1 MSIGQQ
7 LLWLVVLAV
16 PVATLSWTVVHEEV
30 LREPRDY
37 ALRMSQGARSL
48 AVRKFFYM
56 LTCEY
61 CFSHYVVIFFLAITR
76 YRLLYEDWRGYLV
89 AGLALVWMANIYMG
103 IYGRIRLGVR
113 KERAEIKA
121 IEKEVEKKGKAA

>member
-7 LLWLVVLAV
+7 LLWLMVLAM
-16 PVATLSWTVVHEEV
+16 PVAAVCWTVVHEEV
-30 LREPRDY
+30 LREPREY
-37 ALRMSQGARSL
+37 ALHMSQSARSQ

-61 CFSHYVVIFFLAITR
+61 CLSHYVVIFFLAITR
-76 YRLLYEDWRGYLV
+76 YKLLYDDWRGYLV
-89 AGLALVWMANIYMG
+89 AGLTLVWVANIYMG
-103 IYGRIRLGVR
+103 IYGRVKLGVK

-121 IEKEVEKKGKAA
+121 IEKEVERSDKAA

>member
-7 LLWLVVLAV
+7 LLWLMVLAM
-16 PVATLSWTVVHEEV
+16 PVAAVCWTVVHEEV
-30 LREPRDY
+30 LREPREY
-37 ALRMSQGARSL
+37 ALHMSQSARSL

-61 CFSHYVVIFFLAITR
+61 CLSHYVVIFFLAITR
-76 YRLLYEDWRGYLV
+76 YKLLYDDWRGYLV
-89 AGLALVWMANIYMG
+89 AGLTLVWVANIYMG
-103 IYGRIRLGVR
+103 IYGRVKLGVK

-121 IEKEVEKKGKAA
+121 IEKEVERSDKAA